1 MIISDSLLRPVLQ
14 GLTKVPEEWFVNCT
28 PGATFAD
35 LAKEIEGVG
44 LPPATERVI
53 VVCGTNYGRS
63 PNPANV
69 VRELRRLYS
78 VIREK
83 SSSQVK
89 VRKRNV
95 ADMKIAFE
103 IY

>member
-14 GLTKVPEEWFVNCT
+14 GLTKVPEDWYINCT

-44 LPPATERVI
+44 LPPATERVV

-63 PNPANV
+63 PKAANIV
-69 VRELRRLYS
+69 KEQRRLYS
-78 VIREK
+78 AIREK
-83 SSSQVK
+83 SSSQVM
-89 VRKRNV
+89 VRNV
-95 ADMKIAFE
+95 ADMKIVFE
-103 IY
+103 IC

>member
-14 GLTKVPEEWFVNCT
+14 GLTKVPEDWFVNCT
-28 PGATFAD
+28 PGATFSD
-35 LAKEIEGVG
+35 LAKEIEGAG

-63 PNPANV
+63 PNAATV
-69 VRELRRLYS
+69 VREMRRLYS
-78 VIREK
+78 AIREK
-83 SSSQVK
+83 SYSQAMV
-89 VRKRNV
+89 RNV
-95 ADMKIAFE
+95 PDMKIAFE